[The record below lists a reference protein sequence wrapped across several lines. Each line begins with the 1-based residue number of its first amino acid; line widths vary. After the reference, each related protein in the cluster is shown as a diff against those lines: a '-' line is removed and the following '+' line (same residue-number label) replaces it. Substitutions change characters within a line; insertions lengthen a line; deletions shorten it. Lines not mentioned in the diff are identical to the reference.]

1 MTLVEAT
8 HVFMIEPL
16 LHCGLD
22 SQAINRVHRI
32 GQTAK
37 TYVHRYII
45 KNTIE
50 EKIDAIRMDRQVT
63 YEDEGEAF
71 GRLASSTK
79 SSKDKI
85 PAGGL
90 DGGFTSEEL
99 REILSSI

>member
-1 MTLVEAT
+1 
-8 HVFMIEPL
+8 MIEPL

-50 EKIDAIRMDRQVT
+50 EKIDAIRMERQAT
-63 YEDEGEAF
+63 HEDEGEASA
-71 GRLASSTK
+71 LASTM

-85 PAGGL
+85 RAGGL
-90 DGGFTSEEL
+90 DGGFTSDEL
-99 REILSSI
+99 TEILSSI